1 MGRRWSAFLHG
12 SGLVTKADNPSSLGG
27 DLGLFF
33 HPGNKFFDILAIEQ
47 IRIDKILPE
56 VDEVTMRIDESR
68 QKCFSAEIDDFCIG
82 PGKPLGF
89 EPRTCKE
96 DLAVLDC

>member
-1 MGRRWSAFLHG
+1 
-12 SGLVTKADNPSSLGG
+12 LVTKADNPSSLGG

-68 QKCFSAEIDDFCIG
+68 QECFSAEIDDFLAWSGC
-82 PGKPLGF
+82 PRRYKPLG
-89 EPRTCKE
+89 
-96 DLAVLDC
+96 AAALDC